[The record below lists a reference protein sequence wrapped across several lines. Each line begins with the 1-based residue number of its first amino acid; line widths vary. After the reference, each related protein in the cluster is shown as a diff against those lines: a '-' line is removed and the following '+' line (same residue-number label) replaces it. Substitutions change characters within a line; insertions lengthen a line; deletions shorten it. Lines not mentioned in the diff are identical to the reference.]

1 MKCSS
6 CNNKLKKGTNFCPK
20 CGQEI
25 IIDANNLPEKNPNK
39 FVSVFKSIGKG
50 LYFIGTSIVY
60 IFAVIFTFK
69 FIMDL
74 FENKKK

>member
-1 MKCSS
+1 MKCSN
-6 CNNKLKKGTNFCPK
+6 CNNKLKKGSNFCSE

-25 IIDANNLPEKNPNK
+25 TIDANNLPEKKQNK

-50 LYFIGTSIVY
+50 LYFIGASIIY

-69 FIMDL
+69 FITDL